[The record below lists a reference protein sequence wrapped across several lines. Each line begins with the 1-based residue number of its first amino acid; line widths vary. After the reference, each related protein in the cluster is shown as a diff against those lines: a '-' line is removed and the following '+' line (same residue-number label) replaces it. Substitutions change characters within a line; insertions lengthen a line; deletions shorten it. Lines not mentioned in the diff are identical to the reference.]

1 MLVAKLEEMALVVV
15 DVDNDDA
22 MVTSETEGGAMTTYL
37 TERPTIVA
45 AWRLL
50 AADRKKREDVG
61 QVFVV
66 PSLYTHRTVMAPRT
80 QFAGKLAVNADA
92 MLLLNNVMAAM
103 VVMPRKD

>member
-1 MLVAKLEEMALVVV
+1 MVV

-22 MVTSETEGGAMTTYL
+22 MVASETEGGAMTVYL

-45 AWRLL
+45 AWRLIGVDL
-50 AADRKKREDVG
+50 KKREDVG

-66 PSLYTHRTVMAPRT
+66 PLLYTHRMVMAPRT

-92 MLLLNNVMAAM
+92 MLLLNNVIAAM
-103 VVMPRKD
+103 VVIPRKD